1 MSSSAAQAF
10 FNPTTLAGLLP
21 GWEIQ
26 TDQITTSRQ
35 RAQALGADGDEI
47 ASQTF
52 DPKATI
58 SIPFVATAANAAIP
72 KGGAI
77 IGGFHIDT
85 ITVNFSNTAF
95 VTMTL
100 AGHKHGSSNHP
111 ACRTYT
117 GSLTTIGNS
126 TFGCPAAPLGFVI
139 PTGAGV
145 RSYTYTLSVNHV
157 DELGSQGN
165 FLAGENYDGTE
176 TAEVELCDIGD
187 VSADSTIP
195 ADSDE
200 RAARPWTLVT
210 NGHNRGNTQAETSSG
225 TVERHI
231 KHDTS
236 NS

>member
-1 MSSSAAQAF
+1 MSATAAQAF
-10 FNPTTLAGLLP
+10 FNPTTLAGLLS

-47 ASQTF
+47 ASQLF
-52 DPKATI
+52 DQKATI
-58 SIPFVATAANAAIP
+58 SIPFVATSASAAIP
-72 KGGAI
+72 KAGQI
-77 IGGFHIDT
+77 LGGFHIDT
-85 ITVNFSNTAF
+85 VTVNFTNTTF

-117 GSLTTIGNS
+117 GSLTTVGVL
-126 TFGCPAAPLGFVI
+126 FGCPAAPVGLSI
-139 PTGAGV
+139 PSGAGV

-165 FLAGENYDGTE
+165 FLAADNYDGTE
-176 TAEVELCDIGD
+176 TAEVELCDTGD
-187 VSADSTIP
+187 VAADTGW
-195 ADSDE
+195 D
-200 RAARPWTLVT
+200 LVT

-225 TVERHI
+225 TAEHHI
-231 KHDTS
+231 AHDSS
-236 NS
+236 NT